1 MKTFVNIVD
10 TEVIEQW
17 RRENL
22 SKEDYNDVFYQSEFL
37 RNIATKDIKASIKE
51 PSNNYDDDL
60 DDDDFSVCLN
70 RYEIDLPE
78 GYIEIELYDN
88 HKTFEEN
95 FEFGKNKKFVL
106 IEINGSKKVSV
117 ASTLSVI
124 PTPQSK
130 CIIDIE
136 KVEDYSSLEFIPIDY
151 DTIFG
156 LRFLSFIKYNSDF
169 FVCDER
175 IMFEA
180 LLIKYK
186 AFDFKSF
193 FWSKEKIF
201 EEVGIKKDRA
211 TKIIEKF
218 IELGIITKQLIKTTI
233 ENRPMQIN
241 YYDLNPDKIL
251 ELLPKIYQERD
262 EINIYSEIKKYLIP
276 VLKKK

>member
-1 MKTFVNIVD
+1 MKTFINVID
-10 TEVIEQW
+10 TEVIEAWKKQ
-17 RRENL
+17 NL

-37 RNIATKDIKASIKE
+37 RNNNAKIKDSIEEE
-51 PSNNYDDDL
+51 PHISNN
-60 DDDDFSVCLN
+60 DFDHELIEN
-70 RYEIDLPE
+70 HDRHNIELPS
-78 GYIEIELYDN
+78 GYFEIELYDN
-88 HKTFEEN
+88 YKTFDEN
-95 FEFGKNKKFVL
+95 FEFGKNKKYVL
-106 IEINGSKKVSV
+106 IEINGSKDVSV
-117 ASTLSVI
+117 ASIGSVI
-124 PTPQSK
+124 PTTQSK

-136 KVEDYSSLEFIPIDY
+136 KVEDFSSLEFIPIDY
-151 DTIFG
+151 DTLFG
-156 LRFLSFIKYNSDF
+156 LRFLSFIKYNSNF

-175 IMFEA
+175 VMFEA

-186 AFDFKSF
+186 AFDFKPF

-218 IELGIITKQLIKTTI
+218 IELEIITKQLIKTTI

-251 ELLPKIYQERD
+251 ELLPKIYVERD
-262 EINIYSEIKKYLIP
+262 AINIHTEIKKYLIP